1 VEMEFKDPTRRRR
14 MVFVTVGLAV
24 AAVAGL
30 GAFTLAS
37 GGQQA
42 APEVAKRPV
51 LVAAHDVPARTT
63 LAVEDVTIR
72 QVPVDEVLSEAYT
85 EAGLVVGRVT
95 AVSIYTDQQM
105 TPNLFASDDAN
116 SDFSILGPDT
126 QVNTD
131 TPYWRAV
138 ALQVPAERAVGGQIK
153 AGEHVDLFVSVD
165 IKVMMVDPNGDY
177 QVVDTAD
184 QNGLQSGKSTK
195 ITYQDVEVLKAD
207 PDASMYVLKVDLH
220 QAEQIY
226 HVVQEAPDSFSLALR
241 PDADTRIADSSQYG
255 VTTDRL
261 VMTYLYPVPQLVDLT
276 QLMGGQS
283 TTYRPPND
291 PGTGTPGVT
300 PAPGATP
307 GPGATPVPSAAPSS
321 SP

>member
-24 AAVAGL
+24 AAIAGV

-37 GGQQA
+37 GGNA
-42 APEVAKRPV
+42 PAPEVAKRPV
-51 LVAAHDVPARTT
+51 LVAAHDVAARTT
-63 LAVEDVTIR
+63 VAVEDVTIR
-72 QVPVDEVLSEAYT
+72 QVPVDEVLTEAYT

-95 AVSIYTDQQM
+95 AVPIYTDQQM
-105 TPNLFASDDAN
+105 TPNLFASDEAG
-116 SDFSILGPDT
+116 SDFSILGTDQ
-126 QVNTD
+126 QVTAD
-131 TPYWRAV
+131 SPYWRAV
-138 ALQVPAERAVGGQIK
+138 AVQVPSERAVAGQIK

-165 IKVMMVDPNGDY
+165 IKVLMVDPEGNY
-177 QVVDTAD
+177 QTVDTAD
-184 QNGLQSGKSTK
+184 ENGMQSGKSTK

-207 PDASMYVLKVDLH
+207 PDAGMYVLKVDLH

-241 PDADTRIADSSQYG
+241 PDSDTRIADPGQYG

-276 QLMGGQS
+276 QLLGGQS
-283 TTYRPPND
+283 TTYRPPQYGSL
-291 PGTGTPGVT
+291 PPAS
-300 PAPGATP
+300 PAPGSSPAPTTAP
-307 GPGATPVPSAAPSS
+307 SPTPVA